1 MNEFDYTPGSFEDT
15 RLTPKEFI
23 ELMFER
29 TDLDG
34 ILLLPGWYYDGP
46 SWDANDI
53 QDSYRCHMNWTIA
66 DMDRIISQFHK
77 LYAALEKIATYLDDV
92 TVIKDPELQAIWDKY
107 LQGLDTGGLSRE
119 KVQDIEDRLRT
130 QRWIQMIASN
140 FAKGQALEDY
150 EKEALIEYMD
160 ISVSEEEKAYSE
172 QFQNRLYKDAQ
183 NRIGGKICAYAV
195 IFHARRVCRLLHL
208 KAPAVVVNNEA
219 NSLAA
224 AMVMNAFGDTQE
236 RIDNSVRLWKEQQ
249 FLMDDEDLDAM
260 ESPKKMNSVKS
271 LAPVFVVQIL
281 KEKTNSAKHMRQVD
295 ILEELKKY
303 EIFIERKA
311 LNRTIH
317 TLAADPRLPI
327 RQDQKSGV
335 WYEQ

>member
-1 MNEFDYTPGSFEDT
+1 MNEFDYTPGTFEDPA
-15 RLTPKEFI
+15 LTPEEFI

-34 ILLLPGWYYDGP
+34 ILLIPGWHYDGV

-53 QDSYRCHMNWTIA
+53 RDSYRCHMSWTFT
-66 DMDRIISQFHK
+66 DMERITSQFHK
-77 LYAALEKIATYLDDV
+77 LYSALEKIAPHMRNV
-92 TVIKDPELQAIWDKY
+92 SIIQDPELLAVWNKY
-107 LQGLDTGGLSRE
+107 LRGLDAGGLSRE
-119 KVQDIEDRLRT
+119 KAQDIEDRLHT
-130 QRWIQMIASN
+130 QRWVQSIASN
-140 FAKGQALEDY
+140 IAKGQPLEDY
-150 EKEALIEYMD
+150 EKNVLIEYMN
-160 ISVSEEEKAYSE
+160 ISVSDEEKAYCE
-172 QFQNRLYKDAQ
+172 QFQNNLYKDAQ
-183 NRIGGKICAYAV
+183 KRIGGKIWAYAV
-195 IFHARRVCRLLHL
+195 IFHARRVCRLIQMN
-208 KAPAVVVNNEA
+208 APAMIINNEA
-219 NSLAA
+219 KSLAA
-224 AMVMNAFGDTQE
+224 AMVVNAFGDAQE
-236 RIDNSVRLWKEQQ
+236 RVDNSIRLWKEQQ
-249 FLMDDEDLDAM
+249 DFMSDEELDAM

-281 KEKTNSAKHMRQVD
+281 KEKTNATTHMRQVD

-303 EIFIERKA
+303 EVFIERKA

>member
-15 RLTPKEFI
+15 NLTPEEFI

-34 ILLLPGWYYDGP
+34 ILLIPGRYYDGP

-53 QDSYRCHMNWTIA
+53 QDSYRCHMNWTYV
-66 DMDRIISQFHK
+66 DMSNIISRFHK
-77 LYAALEKIATYLDDV
+77 LYAALEKIATFLDDV
-92 TVIKDPELQAIWDKY
+92 KAIKEPELLAVWDKY
-107 LQGLDTGGLSRE
+107 LRGLDAGGLSRE
-119 KVQDIEDRLRT
+119 KAQDIEDRLRT

-140 FAKGQALEDY
+140 FAKGQVLEDY

-172 QFQNRLYKDAQ
+172 QFQNNLYKDAQ
-183 NRIGGKICAYAV
+183 RRIGGKICAYAV
-195 IFHARRVCRLLHL
+195 IFHARRVCRLMHL
-208 KAPAVVVNNEA
+208 KAPAVVINNEA

-236 RIDNSVRLWKEQQ
+236 RVDNSIRLWHEQMD
-249 FLMDDEDLDAM
+249 LMSEEELDVM
-260 ESPKKMNSVKS
+260 QSPKKMNSVKS

-303 EIFIERKA
+303 EIYIERKA

>member
-15 RLTPKEFI
+15 SLSPKEFI

-34 ILLLPGWYYDGP
+34 ILLIPGWYYDGT

-92 TVIKDPELQAIWDKY
+92 TVIKDPEIQAIWGKY

-172 QFQNRLYKDAQ
+172 QFQNSLYKDAQ

-281 KEKTNSAKHMRQVD
+281 KEKTNAQKHMRQVD

>member
-15 RLTPKEFI
+15 SLTPEEFI
-23 ELMFER
+23 GLMFER

-46 SWDANDI
+46 SWDGNDI
-53 QDSYRCHMNWTIA
+53 RDSYRCHMNWTIT
-66 DMDRIISQFHK
+66 DMDYIISRFHK
-77 LYAALEKIATYLDDV
+77 LYAALKKIAVHLDDV
-92 TVIKDPELQAIWDKY
+92 KAIKDPELLTVWDKY
-107 LQGLDTGGLSRE
+107 LRGLDAGGLSRE
-119 KVQDIEDRLRT
+119 KAQDIEDRLHT

-172 QFQNRLYKDAQ
+172 QFQNNLYKDAQ
-183 NRIGGKICAYAV
+183 RRIGGKICAYAV

-208 KAPAVVVNNEA
+208 KAPAVVINNEA

-236 RIDNSVRLWKEQQ
+236 RVDNSIRLWKEQQ
-249 FLMDDEDLDAM
+249 DLMSDEELDAM

>member
-1 MNEFDYTPGSFEDT
+1 MNEFDYTPRSFEDT
-15 RLTPKEFI
+15 SLTPKEFI

-34 ILLLPGWYYDGP
+34 ILLIPGWHYDGP
-46 SWDANDI
+46 SWGGNDI
-53 QDSYRCHMNWTIA
+53 RDSYRCHMNWTVT
-66 DMDRIISQFHK
+66 DMERITGQYQK
-77 LYAALEKIATYLDDV
+77 LYDALEKIAVHWDDV
-92 TVIKDPELQAIWDKY
+92 KAIKDPELQAVWDKY
-107 LQGLDTGGLSRE
+107 LRGLDAGGLSRE
-119 KVQDIEDRLRT
+119 KAQDIEDRLCT
-130 QRWIQMIASN
+130 QRWIQTIASN
-140 FAKGQALEDY
+140 FAKGQALEDF

-160 ISVSEEEKAYSE
+160 ISVSEEEKAYCQ
-172 QFQNRLYKDAQ
+172 QFHNNLYKDAQ
-183 NRIGGKICAYAV
+183 RRIGGKICAYAV

-208 KAPAVVVNNEA
+208 KAPAVVLNNEA
-219 NSLAA
+219 DSLAA
-224 AMVMNAFGDTQE
+224 SMVMNAFGDSQE
-236 RIDNSVRLWKEQQ
+236 RIDNNIRLWKEQQ
-249 FLMDDEDLDAM
+249 DFMSEEELDAM